1 MRFSSILVLA
11 VLGLVLL
18 LPATGFA
25 EGTPAGTQIKNVAKL
40 NYKDAGG
47 NSFAELKDSVT
58 VTVEQVAALAITPTL
73 RNVTT
78 SDSTLLYYPI
88 TLVNTGNG
96 TDNGVTI
103 GATSTQGW
111 TTVLYVDT
119 DGDGVL
125 DVGEPVYAGPSNIA
139 ADDSLKLI
147 ATVFVPL
154 GTVSG
159 TLDTVKVTATSGFDN
174 AVTATSNNV
183 ATLSTADV
191 TATKSNNNG
200 APQPGQT
207 ITYTLN
213 FTNSGTGTATGA
225 VLYDTLDANVSYV
238 NASATVNS
246 GGGSIGF
253 ASGVVT
259 WTIGS
264 IPGGGTGQAT
274 FQVTV
279 DDPLAAG
286 TVISNRATIAYT
298 DSLGNRSED
307 YTTANSNSTVAQ
319 SASWTVYV
327 EPPSA
332 GRSNAGTDSVNVG
345 LSVQYTITLINTGN
359 NADTATTAA
368 TTSLPLTWAYY
379 VDTNDNGVYDSGTDA
394 AYTFGT
400 NIDNVASGD
409 SVKIFAISTVP
420 TLTPDRSTDTL
431 NVSFTSLT
439 AGASASGT
447 AVTLVKAP
455 VMSITK
461 AVSSTGN
468 RTRPGDTL
476 TYTITYTNTG
486 SGTATQ
492 VVITDAQPL
501 YTTYV
506 GGSVEVSNSTNG
518 NVFVAKTD
526 GADADE
532 ASVSSGNV
540 TVSLG
545 TVGGSYVGDATY
557 TGSIRFKVVIN

>member
-1 MRFSSILVLA
+1 MRFASSLVLA

-18 LPATGFA
+18 LPATTLA
-25 EGTPAGTQIKNVAKL
+25 EGTPAGTQIKNVARL

-58 VTVEQVAALAITPTL
+58 VTVEQVAAFAITPSL
-73 RNVTT
+73 RNVTS

-96 TDNGVTI
+96 TDNGVTVS
-103 GATSTQGW
+103 ATSTQGW

-125 DVGEPVYAGPSNIA
+125 DGGEPVYTGPSNIA
-139 ADDSLKLI
+139 ADDSLKFI

-154 GTVSG
+154 GTSSG
-159 TLDTVKVTATSGFDN
+159 TIDTVKVTATSGFD
-174 AVTATSNNV
+174 AGVSAISNNV
-183 ATLSTADV
+183 ATISTADV
-191 TATKSNNNG
+191 AATKGNNNST
-200 APQPGQT
+200 PQPGAT

-225 VLYDTLDANVSYV
+225 VLRDTLDPNVTYV
-238 NASATVNS
+238 GGSFSILS
-246 GGGSIGF
+246 GGGSVGF
-253 ASGVVT
+253 ASGVLT

-264 IPGGGTGQAT
+264 IPGAGTGQAT

-279 DDPLAAG
+279 NSATSSG
-286 TVISNRATIAYT
+286 TVISNRATIAYA
-298 DSLGNRSED
+298 DSLSGRTED
-307 YTTANSNSTVAQ
+307 DTTPSSNSTVAQ

-332 GRSNAGTDSVNVG
+332 GRTNQGVDSVNVG

-359 NADTATTAA
+359 AADTATTSSVS
-368 TTSLPLTWAYY
+368 SLPLTWAFY
-379 VDTNDNGVYDSGTDA
+379 VDSNDNGSYDSGTDA

-400 NIDNVASGD
+400 DLENVAAGD

-420 TLTPDRSTDTL
+420 TLTPDRSRDT
-431 NVSFTSLT
+431 VSYSFTSLT
-439 AGASASGT
+439 AGASVSGSS
-447 AVTLVKAP
+447 VTTVKAP

-461 AVSSTGN
+461 SVSSTGN

-486 SGTATQ
+486 SGSATQ
-492 VVITDAQPL
+492 VVITDAQPM
-501 YTTYV
+501 YTSYV
-506 GGSVEVSNSTNG
+506 TNSVEVNNSTNG
-518 NVFVAKTD
+518 NVFTAKLD
-526 GADADE
+526 PSDADE
-532 ASVSSGNV
+532 ATVVAGNV
-540 TVSLG
+540 TVNLG
-545 TVGGSYVGDATY
+545 TVGGSYVGAATY
-557 TGSIRFKVVIN
+557 TGQIRFKVVID

>member
-1 MRFSSILVLA
+1 MRFTSTLVLA

-18 LPATGFA
+18 LPATGYA

-47 NSFAELKDSVT
+47 NSFAELRDSVT
-58 VTVEQVAALAITPTL
+58 VTVEQVAALAISPSV
-73 RNVTT
+73 RNVTS

-96 TDNGVTI
+96 TDNGITI

-125 DVGEPVYAGPSNIA
+125 DLGEPVYSGPSNIA

-154 GTVSG
+154 GTASG
-159 TLDTVKVTATSGFDN
+159 TIDTVKVTATSGFDN

-183 ATLSTADV
+183 STISTADV
-191 TATKSNNNG
+191 AATKSNNN
-200 APQPGQT
+200 ATPQPGQT

-225 VLYDTLDANVSYV
+225 VLRDTLDANVTYV
-238 NASATVNS
+238 GGSFNILS
-246 GGGSIGF
+246 GGGSYTF
-253 ASGVVT
+253 NSGVLT

-264 IPGGGTGQAT
+264 IAGGGTGQAT

-298 DSLGNRSED
+298 DSLSNRTEE
-307 YTTANSNSTVAQ
+307 YTTPSSNSTVAQ
-319 SASWTVYV
+319 DASWAVYV

-332 GRSNAGTDSVNVG
+332 GRTNQGVDSVNVG
-345 LSVQYTITLINTGN
+345 LSVQFTITLVNTGN
-359 NADTATTAA
+359 AADTATTSASS
-368 TTSLPLTWAYY
+368 SLPLTWAYY
-379 VDTNDNGVYDSGTDA
+379 RDSNNNGVYDAGTDA

-400 NIDNVASGD
+400 NLDNVAAGD
-409 SVKIFAISTVP
+409 SVKIFGIATVP
-420 TLTPDRSTDTL
+420 TLTPDRSVDS
-431 NVSFTSLT
+431 VSYSFTSLT
-439 AGASASGT
+439 AGASASGLSIT
-447 AVTLVKAP
+447 TVKAP
-455 VMSITK
+455 VMAIGKS
-461 AVSSTGN
+461 VSSTGN

-486 SGTATQ
+486 SGSATQ
-492 VVITDAQPL
+492 VVITDAQPM

-506 GGSVEVSNSTNG
+506 AGSVQVNNSTNG

-526 GADADE
+526 GVDADE
-532 ASVSSGNV
+532 ASVVSGNV
-540 TVSLG
+540 TVNLG
-545 TVGGSYVGDATY
+545 TVGGSFVGDPTY
-557 TGSIRFKVVIN
+557 TGQIRFKVVIN